1 MSRFNK
7 YFCVI
12 CDYHH
17 HFQFYY
23 PSTRLESHCVVIK
36 ESNCLFIHISHV
48 LHTRCSVL
56 MCACAG
62 VHEHNHINVSVYV
75 AFSKALRSQTVIYWE
90 KWWKAVGRLFLLA
103 VVAAAA
109 ASLSPPQLKLGY
121 WDVLCDTEEAHAPWG
136 NNSIS
141 IHSCIHVCFLNM

>member
-23 PSTRLESHCVVIK
+23 PATETLVPLCRHKRVKLSFYSH
-36 ESNCLFIHISHV
+36 SISHV

-62 VHEHNHINVSVYV
+62 AHEHNHINVSVCV
-75 AFSKALRSQTVIYWE
+75 AFSRALRSQTVIYWE

-103 VVAAAA
+103 VV
-109 ASLSPPQLKLGY
+109 SLFPPQLKLLNG
-121 WDVLCDTEEAHAPWG
+121 LDTGMCSVILRKHMRPEATTALA
-136 NNSIS
+136 SMCVS
-141 IHSCIHVCFLNM
+141 